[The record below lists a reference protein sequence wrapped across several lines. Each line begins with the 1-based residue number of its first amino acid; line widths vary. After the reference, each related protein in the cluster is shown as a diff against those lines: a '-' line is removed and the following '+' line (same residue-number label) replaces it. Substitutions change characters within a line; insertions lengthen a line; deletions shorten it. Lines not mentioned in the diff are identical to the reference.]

1 MTLQQLEYIVALDEQ
16 RHFVKAAEFCG
27 ITQSTLSTMVIKL
40 EEELDL
46 KLFNRDSHPLK
57 PTKAG
62 EKILKQARIV
72 LFHANQLKEMSMNE
86 HKGVSGTIRLAII
99 PTIAPYIIPKLFHYI
114 ATIPNVTLLA
124 QELQCEKILEQLK
137 SAEIDMA
144 ITPELPPDDKLL
156 EIPLYTERFFAFV
169 SPKDPL
175 YKEKEININT
185 MPRERLWSLKKEI
198 YQQTNIA
205 NQCKYESERN
215 SLYES
220 GNVPTLLHIIEENA
234 GFTIIPELHRAL
246 IREND
251 LDKIRPFAEPA
262 PHRTVS
268 LFIRTDYVRES
279 LLNIVVDGIKQIIP
293 EDTIDERLKKFKV
306 KL

>member
-1 MTLQQLEYIVALDEQ
+1 MTLQQLEYIVALDEY

-40 EEELDL
+40 EDELDL
-46 KLFNRDSHPLK
+46 KLFDRDSHPMK
-57 PTKAG
+57 PTVAG
-62 EKILKQARIV
+62 EKIIKQARVV
-72 LFHANQLKEMSMNE
+72 LFHANQLKEMSQNE
-86 HKGVSGTIRLAII
+86 HKGVSGIIRLAII
-99 PTIAPYIIPKLFHYI
+99 PTIAPYIIPKLFNYI
-114 ATIPNVTLLA
+114 ANIPNVTLRA

-144 ITPELPPDDKLL
+144 IMPELPPDEKLL
-156 EIPLYTERFFAFV
+156 EIPLYKERFFAYV
-169 SPKDPL
+169 SPNDPL
-175 YKEKEININT
+175 YNEKEININT

-198 YQQTNIA
+198 YQQFNMNTTCN
-205 NQCKYESERN
+205 YESERS

-220 GNVPTLLHIIEENA
+220 GNVPTLLHIIEQNA
-234 GFTIIPELHRAL
+234 GFTIIPELHRDL
-246 IREND
+246 IRECD
-251 LDKIRPFAEPA
+251 LKKIRPLAEPA
-262 PHRTVS
+262 PTRTVS

-293 EDTIDERLKKFKV
+293 DEILDERLKKFKV